1 MSTDGYTGPG
11 SGGSPDP
18 DRPGPYRFGPRAR
31 GLIGRGPGGDS
42 RSRVGPRPGR
52 AADSARGPAVPLR
65 PSYTP
70 GSAQP
75 RLNRP
80 VHERYPQIR
89 ATSGYGDPRIR
100 HTGPGPG
107 AGSEQEPE
115 RSSKLTAR
123 LVLAIT
129 VVIGQLWGLTVVV
142 NEWMK
147 GNTGTGWWGAG
158 FLALSFLAVLGLWAL
173 DPEDR

>member
-1 MSTDGYTGPG
+1 MP
-11 SGGSPDP
+11 
-18 DRPGPYRFGPRAR
+18 
-31 GLIGRGPGGDS
+31 
-42 RSRVGPRPGR
+42 PRP
-52 AADSARGPAVPLR
+52 AYA
-65 PSYTP
+65 P

-107 AGSEQEPE
+107 AGAEQEPE
-115 RSSKLTAR
+115 RSSKLSAR
-123 LVLAIT
+123 LALALT

-142 NEWMK
+142 DEWMS
-147 GNTGTGWWGAG
+147 GNTGTAWWGAG
-158 FLALSFLAVLGLWAL
+158 FLVLSFLVVLGLWAI
-173 DPEDR
+173 DPKDR